1 MGTAADQL
9 AATALDMPSGRVSE
23 PSIAMGGSAKKLRSV
38 YELFLEQPD
47 TVVAE
52 IIHGRL
58 VTSARPATPHAYAVS
73 ALGIVLGG
81 PFFLGHGGPGGWL
94 ILDEPE
100 LQIGEHIL
108 VPDVAAWRRE
118 RMPETPV
125 APRLELAPDWICEV
139 LSPSTQ
145 AIDRADKL
153 PIYASHG
160 VRHAWLIEPL
170 GQTLEVYRLEGDRWL
185 LLGTHRGAVTVR
197 AEPFDAVD
205 VDLAALW
212 IR

>member
-1 MGTAADQL
+1 MDAEPEQL
-9 AATALDMPSGRVSE
+9 KPTVLDTPSARVSQ
-23 PSIAMGGSAKKLRSV
+23 PRTMGESEKPMRSV
-38 YELFLEQPD
+38 YERFLEQPD

-52 IIHGRL
+52 IIHGAL
-58 VTSARPATPHAYAVS
+58 VTSPRPASPHARAAS
-73 ALGIVLGG
+73 ALGMLLGG
-81 PFFLGHGGPGGWL
+81 PFFLGQGGPGGWQ

-100 LQIGEHIL
+100 LQLSDHIL
-108 VPDVAAWRRE
+108 VPDLAGWRRE
-118 RMPETPV
+118 RMPEMPV
-125 APRLELAPDWICEV
+125 VSRFELTPDWICEV

-170 GQTLEVYRLEGDRWL
+170 VQTLEVYRLEGDRWL
-185 LLGTHRGAVTVR
+185 LLGAHRGATIVR
-197 AEPFDAVD
+197 AEPFDAL
-205 VDLAALW
+205 DLELAPLW

>member
-1 MGTAADQL
+1 MDTVPEQRKALVLDTA
-9 AATALDMPSGRVSE
+9 SGRVAE
-23 PSIAMGGSAKKLRSV
+23 PQVAMGESAKQLRSV
-38 YELFLEQPD
+38 YEQFLEQPD

-52 IIHGRL
+52 IINGTL
-58 VTSARPATPHAYAVS
+58 VTSPRPATPHAHAAS

-81 PFFLGHGGPGGWL
+81 PFFLGQGGPGGWL

-100 LQIGEHIL
+100 LQLSEHIL
-108 VPDVAAWRRE
+108 VPDLAAWRRE
-118 RMPETPV
+118 RMPEMPI

-170 GQTLEVYRLEGDRWL
+170 GQTLEVYRLEGERWL
-185 LLGTHRGAVTVR
+185 LLGTHRGPVTVR

-205 VDLAALW
+205 LDLSALW

>member
-1 MGTAADQL
+1 MGE
-9 AATALDMPSGRVSE
+9 SV
-23 PSIAMGGSAKKLRSV
+23 KKLRSV
-38 YELFLEQPD
+38 YEQFLEQPD
-47 TVVAE
+47 TVVVE
-52 IIHGRL
+52 IIHGKL
-58 VTSARPATPHAYAVS
+58 VTSARPASPQAYAIS
-73 ALGIVLGG
+73 ALGVVLGR
-81 PFFLGHGGPGGWL
+81 PFFLGQGGPGGWV
-94 ILDEPE
+94 ILDQPE
-100 LQIGEHIL
+100 LQLGEHIL

-125 APRLELAPDWICEV
+125 TPRFELAPDWICEV

-160 VRHAWLIEPL
+160 VRHAWLVEPL

-185 LLGTHRGAVTVR
+185 LLGTHRGADTVR

-205 VDLAALW
+205 VDLAPLW